1 MTEVRHSR
9 QQTGGRHVLNDIHQ
23 SIPEVSDVAAEE
35 LSDELLAS
43 ESPLVLRGLAS
54 NWPAVQHGLESAD
67 AIIDYLQTFDSGNV
81 VTALYAPPEAAGRIF
96 YNDDLTAF
104 NFEYRR
110 MALADAVKQVRAHLD
125 EPSPASLYI
134 GSTNVD
140 HWLPGFRAQNDLP
153 VQHLDPLASIWIGNQ
168 SRVSAH
174 YDFPANIAC
183 VVAGQRRVILFPP
196 EQLPNLYIGP
206 LEFTPAGQPISLVDF
221 HAPDYERF
229 PKFRDAVESAQM
241 AVLEPGDAIIV
252 PSMWWHHMEA
262 LSDFNILV
270 NYWWRSSPA
279 YMGPPLSALQHAMLG
294 LRDLPE
300 AQREQWR
307 QLFDYYVFNPQAA
320 NFEHI
325 PEAARGVLNP
335 IDESTARQI
344 RKMLRD
350 KLL

>member
-1 MTEVRHSR
+1 MTG
-9 QQTGGRHVLNDIHQ
+9 QHVLNEIDQ
-23 SIPEVSDVAAEE
+23 SIAERDDVTVAD

-43 ESPLVLRGLAS
+43 DQPLVLRGLAS
-54 NWPAVQHGLESAD
+54 GWPAVRHGLESAD
-67 AIIDYLQTFDSGNV
+67 AIIDYLQGFDSDNV
-81 VTALYAPPEAAGRIF
+81 VTTLYAPPEAAGRIF
-96 YNDDLTAF
+96 YNEDMTDF

-110 MALADAVKQVRAHLD
+110 MALKDAVQQVRSHVD
-125 EPSPASLYI
+125 QPNPPSLYI

-140 HWLPGFRAQNDLP
+140 HWLPGFRAENDFP
-153 VQHLDPLASIWIGNQ
+153 IQHLGPLVSIWIGNQ

-174 YDFPANIAC
+174 YDFPSNIAC

-196 EQLPNLYIGP
+196 EQLSNLYVGP

-229 PKFRDAVESAQM
+229 PKFREAIGTAQM

-262 LSDFNILV
+262 LDEFNVLV
-270 NYWWRSSPA
+270 NYWWRNTPS
-279 YMGPPLSALQHAMLG
+279 YMGPPLSVLQHALLG

-300 AQREQWR
+300 EQRKQW
-307 QLFDYYVFNPQAA
+307 QELFDYYVFNPDPE

-335 IDESTARQI
+335 IDEPTARQI

>member
-1 MTEVRHSR
+1 MTG
-9 QQTGGRHVLNDIHQ
+9 QHVLNEIDQAIAEMTG
-23 SIPEVSDVAAEE
+23 ITAADLTDDLLVSDQ
-35 LSDELLAS
+35 
-43 ESPLVLRGLAS
+43 PLVLRGLAS
-54 NWPAVQHGLESAD
+54 DWPAVRHGLESAD
-67 AIIDYLQTFDSGNV
+67 RLSEYLLGFDSGNV
-81 VTALYAPPEAAGRIF
+81 VTALHAPPEAAGRIF
-96 YNDDLTAF
+96 YNEDMTAF

-110 MALADAVKQVRAHLD
+110 MALAAAVQQVRSHVDL
-125 EPSPASLYI
+125 PLPPSLYI

-140 HWLPGFRAQNDLP
+140 HWLPGFREQNDLP
-153 VQHLDPLASIWIGNQ
+153 IRHLGPLVSIWIGNQ

-183 VVAGQRRVILFPP
+183 VVAGHRRAILFPP
-196 EQLPNLYIGP
+196 EQLTNLYVGP
-206 LEFTPAGQPISLVDF
+206 LDFTPAGQPISLVDF
-221 HAPDYERF
+221 HSPDYDRF
-229 PKFRDAVESAQM
+229 PKFREAVKTAQM

-262 LSDFNILV
+262 LGAFNVLV
-270 NYWWRSSPA
+270 NYWWRGSPT
-279 YMGPPLSALQHAMLG
+279 YMGPPLSVLQHAILG

-300 AQREQWR
+300 AQRKQWR
-307 QLFDYYVFNPQAA
+307 ALFDFYVFSPEPG

-335 IDESTARQI
+335 MDEPKARQI

>member
-1 MTEVRHSR
+1 MTG
-9 QQTGGRHVLNDIHQ
+9 QHVLHEISQTIAERTDITV
-23 SIPEVSDVAAEE
+23 EN

-43 ESPLVLRGLAS
+43 EQPLVLRGMAAG
-54 NWPAVQHGLESAD
+54 WPAVRRGLESAD
-67 AIIDYLQTFDSGNV
+67 RIIDYLQEFDSDNV

-96 YNDDLTAF
+96 YNDDMTGF

-110 MALADAVKQVRAHLD
+110 MALKEAVQQVRSHVD
-125 EPSPASLYI
+125 MPFPPSLYV

-140 HWLPGFRAQNDLP
+140 HWLPGFREQNDLP
-153 VQHLDPLASIWIGNQ
+153 LRHLEPLVSIWIGNQ

-174 YDFPANIAC
+174 YDFPSNIAC

-196 EQLPNLYIGP
+196 EQLPNLYVGP
-206 LEFTPAGQPISLVDF
+206 LDFTPAGQPISLVDF
-221 HAPDYERF
+221 QSPDYEQF
-229 PKFRDAVESAQM
+229 PKFREAVKSAQM
-241 AVLEPGDAIIV
+241 AVLEPGDAVVV

-262 LSDFNILV
+262 LHAFNVLV
-270 NYWWRSSPA
+270 NYWWRDTPS
-279 YMGPPLSALQHAMLG
+279 YMGPPLSVLQHALLG

-300 AQREQWR
+300 AQRKQW
-307 QLFDYYVFNPQAA
+307 QELFDYYVFNPASE

-325 PEAARGVLNP
+325 PQAARGVLNP
-335 IDESTARQI
+335 VDEQTARQI